1 MILAIFFN
9 NGNIGIKSLT
19 RRIVMG
25 KVIDILKNM
34 FLDLLSMGK
43 GFLYGFIMVGLFIFI
58 VGALL
63 GVILYVIN

>member
-1 MILAIFFN
+1 
-9 NGNIGIKSLT
+9 
-19 RRIVMG
+19 MG